1 MKIATNIA
9 RILMGLIFLIFGLN
23 KFFNFIPAQMPPG
36 TAGQFAGI
44 LFTTHYLWIIALIEI
59 VSAALLL
66 LNRYV
71 ALALTLSGPVVVNI
85 LLFHA
90 LMAPSGLPIGI
101 VLALCWFTVFAGHRT
116 AFSPLFTQNA

>member
-1 MKIATNIA
+1 MKIAVNIA
-9 RILMGLIFLIFGLN
+9 RILMGLVFLIFGLN
-23 KFFNFIPAQMPPG
+23 KFLNFIPAQMPPG

-44 LFTTHYLWIIALIEI
+44 LFTTHYLWVIALIEI
-59 VSAALLL
+59 ACGVLFI

-71 ALALTLSGPVVVNI
+71 ALALTLTGPVLVNI

-90 LMAPSGLPIGI
+90 LMAPSGLPLGI
-101 VLALCWFTVFAGHRT
+101 VLALLWFVVFSSHRT

>member
-23 KFFNFIPAQMPPG
+23 KFLNFIPAQMPPG

-59 VSAALLL
+59 ASAALLL

-101 VLALCWFTVFAGHRT
+101 VLAICWFTVFAGHRA
-116 AFSPLFTQNA
+116 AFSPLFAQNA

>member
-1 MKIATNIA
+1 MKIAVTIS

-23 KFFNFIPAQMPPG
+23 KFLNFIPSQMPPG

-59 VSAALLL
+59 ACGALLL
-66 LNRYV
+66 SNRYV
-71 ALALTLSGPVVVNI
+71 ALALTLTGPLVVNI

-90 LMAPSGLPIGI
+90 LMAHSGLPIGI
-101 VLALCWFTVFAGHRT
+101 VVAICWFVVYAGHRT
-116 AFSPLFTQNA
+116 AFTPLLAQNA